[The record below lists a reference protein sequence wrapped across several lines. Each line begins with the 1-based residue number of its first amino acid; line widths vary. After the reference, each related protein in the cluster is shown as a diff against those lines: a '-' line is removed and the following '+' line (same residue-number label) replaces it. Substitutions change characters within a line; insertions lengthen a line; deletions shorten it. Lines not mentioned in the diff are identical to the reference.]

1 VGDAEIQHQKPPGPP
16 RSRFRRAP
24 SRKKKITG
32 SSASTFLPCLQHIFV
47 VAKKKDVSLLSPF
60 QKTCYAFVGMRV
72 AVRDLALLV
81 AVASGS
87 AEAFAGF
94 APAPNG
100 LGLRSG
106 VVAPQRA
113 LTTVRAVTTG
123 AVRGAN
129 GVAALSANLKNADK
143 IGKIVPKTW
152 KEGTDFTK
160 ASKVRP
166 DAAMMISVFICPT
179 GGAATYSCTSFII
192 NAAHGHSELM
202 IFFMST

>member
-1 VGDAEIQHQKPPGPP
+1 
-16 RSRFRRAP
+16 
-24 SRKKKITG
+24 
-32 SSASTFLPCLQHIFV
+32 
-47 VAKKKDVSLLSPF
+47 
-60 QKTCYAFVGMRV
+60 MRV

-87 AEAFAGF
+87 ADAFAGF
-94 APAPNG
+94 APAPTG

-113 LTTVRAVTTG
+113 LTTSRAATTW
-123 AVRGAN
+123 AVRGANGAN

-166 DAAMMISVFICPT
+166 DATDDCFILLLCRPNRAVLRRILALPSSSMLRMT
-179 GGAATYSCTSFII
+179 TLS
-192 NAAHGHSELM
+192 L
-202 IFFMST
+202 

>member
-1 VGDAEIQHQKPPGPP
+1 
-16 RSRFRRAP
+16 
-24 SRKKKITG
+24 
-32 SSASTFLPCLQHIFV
+32 
-47 VAKKKDVSLLSPF
+47 
-60 QKTCYAFVGMRV
+60 MRV

-94 APAPNG
+94 APAPTG

-113 LTTVRAVTTG
+113 LTTGRAVTTG

-166 DAAMMISVFICPT
+166 H
-179 GGAATYSCTSFII
+179 ATR
-192 NAAHGHSELM
+192 
-202 IFFMST
+202 

>member
-1 VGDAEIQHQKPPGPP
+1 
-16 RSRFRRAP
+16 
-24 SRKKKITG
+24 
-32 SSASTFLPCLQHIFV
+32 
-47 VAKKKDVSLLSPF
+47 
-60 QKTCYAFVGMRV
+60 MRV
-72 AVRDLALLV
+72 SVLDLALLV

-94 APAPNG
+94 APAPSG

-113 LTTVRAVTTG
+113 LTTGRDVTTG

-160 ASKVRP
+160 ASKVRL
-166 DAAMMISVFICPT
+166 MYTMIASFCCWPNRAVTQPLRRILALPSSSMLRMTILILLSSSCRHGLHT
-179 GGAATYSCTSFII
+179 RHSYSQ
-192 NAAHGHSELM
+192 
-202 IFFMST
+202 